1 MTWNSNG
8 RFLIRDGA
16 ALGMLDTP
24 ELAAEVAMAMNA
36 SAPIVSPPPP
46 VREPALILD
55 LSNWKLQLPT
65 GRPGDV
71 DEIEQPELGKYQSP
85 YFRAVTHNPGQPS
98 VLYGVRFRAP
108 TNGVTTS
115 GSSYPRSELREMVG
129 DEKAAWATNKGGH
142 HMTIEQ
148 AITAVPR
155 GKPHVVAGQIHDAND
170 DVMMIRL
177 EGRKLFVEVGGKDG
191 PVLDPDYEL
200 GRRFT
205 VRFHSG
211 GGRTKVYYNET
222 PTTPLPVPPAV
233 TLEGAIEGCYF
244 KAGCYTQSNADKEAA
259 AGEVAGAD
267 NYGEVEIYRLEVRHT

>member
-1 MTWNSNG
+1 MTWNSTG
-8 RFLIRDGA
+8 RFIYRDGGPM
-16 ALGMLDTP
+16 GMLDTP

-46 VREPALILD
+46 VRDPASILD

-98 VLYGVRFRAP
+98 ALYGVRFRAP

-115 GSSYPRSELREMVG
+115 GSSYPRSELREMRG
-129 DEKAAWATNKGGH
+129 DEKAAWSTTKGGH

-170 DVMMIRL
+170 DVLMVRL

-191 PVLDPDYEL
+191 PVLDADYEL
-200 GRRFT
+200 GRRFK
-205 VRFHSG
+205 VHFWSG
-211 GGRTKVYYNET
+211 GGKTKVFYNDE
-222 PTTPLPVPPAV
+222 PAPAV
-233 TLEGAIEGCYF
+233 TLEGAIDGCYF

-259 AGEVAGAD
+259 AGQVAGPD